1 MIEHYSHL
9 RFSVHV
15 LSTKQEDLGKKKK
28 KAEHSGP
35 AARLSMAT
43 SSASPNHPPIMEQ
56 VLTPASATVKTT
68 AVVTGQSEAE
78 VAPASPVA
86 PDQQPIEPDQQSSGA
101 SREAELLDQQQ
112 PISGGQ
118 P

>member
-1 MIEHYSHL
+1 
-9 RFSVHV
+9 
-15 LSTKQEDLGKKKK
+15 
-28 KAEHSGP
+28 
-35 AARLSMAT
+35 
-43 SSASPNHPPIMEQ
+43 MEQ

-101 SREAELLDQQQ
+101 SREAELLEQQQ
-112 PISGGQ
+112 LISGASREVERTEPQVQSSVLHHYLFLVRGR
-118 P
+118 PT